1 MKHKRLKMGLLGLAL
16 VSSLAGAPMAM
27 AWGPERPT
35 YTNEDPADHAVF
47 NSITDNP
54 VFGDERDFVRIV
66 EVRTDGAEEK
76 KVYNNDQTLEAG
88 KRYEVI
94 MLYHNN
100 ASSTLNDKAHDYVG
114 MAYNSKIIANFP
126 HELKAGKKDQVSG
139 TIKSENT
146 SPDSVWDEAYITA
159 KEDMTLHYV
168 TGSAKIHNDWD
179 SNGSVMSVKMFDP
192 EGDYLGVNELDGV
205 VLGCYE
211 FSGYV
216 TYQFETKA
224 MDSEEPVT
232 PAPKPGDPETPKELP
247 TTGPVEIALAVVIV
261 IALIAGIVYWRKSSE
276 AVKKATKSA
285 RGRKK

>member
-1 MKHKRLKMGLLGLAL
+1 MKYKNVKLAILGLAAVLPL
-16 VSSLAGAPMAM
+16 VGSGSAM

-35 YTNEDPADHAVF
+35 YTNEHPADHAVF

-66 EVRTDGAEEK
+66 EVREDESDEK
-76 KVYNNDQTLEAG
+76 KAYNNDQTLEAG

-114 MAYNSKIIANFP
+114 MAYNAKMIANFP
-126 HELKAGKKDQVSG
+126 HELKAGQKDQVSG
-139 TIKSENT
+139 IIKSENT
-146 SPDSVWDEAYITA
+146 TPDSVWDEAYVTA
-159 KEDMTLHYV
+159 KEAMTLHYV

-179 SNGSVMSVKMFDP
+179 TNNTVMSMKMFDP

-211 FSGYV
+211 FSGYI

-224 MDSEEPVT
+224 VEGEEPAT
-232 PAPKPGDPETPKELP
+232 PAPVNPETPDELP
-247 TTGPVEIALAVVIV
+247 TTGPIEIALAVVV
-261 IALIAGIVYWRKSSE
+261 VVALVAGIVYWHKSSM
-276 AVKKATKSA
+276 AVKKVTKSA